1 MARYGQPLAG
11 LVGLLYV
18 GFSLALRSAMSTTNA
33 TTPLLLRF
41 GLPADYWPAFT
52 ILWVAVILTLVLV
65 VFALLA
71 WVRRTW
77 SLPRRLLFTLVTLAA
92 VAFAS
97 LAAFWGL
104 LVLPF

>member
-1 MARYGQPLAG
+1 MDNEFLDF
-11 LVGLLYV
+11 LV
-18 GFSLALRSAMSTTNA
+18 
-33 TTPLLLRF
+33 LLLNQFAGGPGSPANNLVRF

-92 VAFAS
+92 VAFTS